1 MQQINLYLP
10 EFRPNREPLRA
21 HHMFWVLLGFIVL
34 LALYTGYSNY
44 QTRELEQQ
52 LVQEKAGLEALQ
64 LELQKLSL
72 QQASRQTNQLDNEIL
87 RLQQERERRKQIL
100 AVISSQDLGNS
111 KGFSEQ
117 MQAIARQSLETLAL
131 EVFSLQEGG
140 NYVEFSGK
148 TRQPDQVPLYLQR
161 LRTEPSFVPVRFGV
175 LNVEREKSDA
185 VALNFQ
191 VAKPAA
197 AKEGKK

>member
-21 HHMFWVLLGFIVL
+21 RHMLWGLLGLIVL
-34 LALYTGYSNY
+34 LALFTGYSNY
-44 QTRELEQQ
+44 HTRHLEQQ
-52 LVQEKAGLEALQ
+52 LVQEKSALEALQ
-64 LELQKLSL
+64 LELQKISL
-72 QQASRQTNQLDNEIL
+72 QQASRQTNQLDNEVL

-100 AVISSQDLGNS
+100 AIISSQDLGNA
-111 KGFSEQ
+111 KGFSAQ

-131 EVFSLQEGG
+131 EAFSLQEGG

-161 LRTEPSFVPVRFGV
+161 LRSESSFASVRFGV
-175 LNVEREKSDA
+175 LNVERETSDA

-191 VAKPAA
+191 VAKPVAV
-197 AKEGKK
+197 KEGKK